1 MYLHTYLVV
10 YIYTKLSRT
19 VDSSSRT
26 PTNQEIFAITQ
37 HKYYRP
43 FYYGPSTMP
52 PNNGC
57 KLTKDW
63 RSVHY
68 CQKYLDSHVLSSHR
82 VEDLREELS
91 IYLYFIT
98 NSLAKQPVCLVQMIT
113 CCADWIVYILA
124 EKKEKW
130 KIPDFF
136 LIILF
141 TLFSY
146 IHAMKINNIQITA
159 KIF

>member
-1 MYLHTYLVV
+1 MYLHTYLV

-68 CQKYLDSHVLSSHR
+68 CQKYLDSHVLSSSR
-82 VEDLREELS
+82 RSPRGIIYLSILYYKFTCKTACLFGANDNMLCWLNSLYSRREEG
-91 IYLYFIT
+91 
-98 NSLAKQPVCLVQMIT
+98 
-113 CCADWIVYILA
+113 
-124 EKKEKW
+124 EKW

-136 LIILF
+136 LIILS

-146 IHAMKINNIQITA
+146 MPWK
-159 KIF
+159 